1 MRIHAIDI
9 IKTLQAKGFQTYF
22 AGGCVRDMLL
32 GINSKDFDIV
42 TSATPGQI
50 EAIFEKTIP
59 IGKQFGVI
67 LVEQGGNHFEVAT
80 FRSDAS
86 YSDGRHP
93 DAVIFTNAEEDAK
106 RRDFTINGMFYD
118 PVTEQI
124 HDYVGG
130 QKDLEAHLIR
140 FIGNPDQR
148 IEEDHL
154 RLLRAV
160 RFKNQFDFQYE
171 PETYAAIKSH
181 SKLILQKVS
190 TERIRDEFSK
200 MLMDKTFPSMAF
212 NEMSQLG
219 LLELIIPEL
228 ERLHGCAQPFEY
240 HHEGDVWTHTMNAI
254 DTLAPDTPL
263 TGRLATLFH
272 DIGKPDTFQLAERIR
287 FDSHANIGSKITE
300 QIMHRLNFPT
310 QQIVE
315 VSWSIAH
322 HMMMTSFL
330 EMNDGRL
337 MHWFHHPAFPHLLT
351 LMKAD
356 AEGTIPSD
364 LSLYTKIENL
374 YRLKMAE
381 HPELPKPLL
390 TGEEIMLIA
399 GLPAGP
405 KIGELKAILLE
416 AQIDKKINTRGQA
429 ESLVKESVSHL
440 KTAF

>member
-1 MRIHAIDI
+1 MKIHAIDI
-9 IKTLQAKGFQTYF
+9 VKTLQNKGFQAYF

-32 GINSKDFDIV
+32 GIHAKDFDIV
-42 TSATPGQI
+42 TSATPDQI
-50 EAIFEKTIP
+50 EATFAKTIP

-67 LVEQGGNHFEVAT
+67 LVEQGGHHFEVAT
-80 FRSDAS
+80 FRSDAG
-86 YSDGRHP
+86 YSDGRRP
-93 DAVIFTNAEEDAK
+93 DAVIFTSAEEDAK

-118 PVTEQI
+118 PVTEEV
-124 HDYVGG
+124 HDYVNG
-130 QKDLEAHLIR
+130 QRDLSAKLIR
-140 FIGNPDQR
+140 FIGNADQR

-171 PETYAAIKSH
+171 PETYTAIKAH
-181 SKLILQKVS
+181 APLIKERVS
-190 TERIRDEFSK
+190 TERIRDEICK
-200 MLMDKTFPSMAF
+200 MLMDKTRPSMAF
-212 NEMSQLG
+212 EEMSQLG
-219 LLELIIPEL
+219 LLQLILPEL

-254 DTLAPDTPL
+254 DTLSPEAPL
-263 TGRLATLFH
+263 TARLATLFH

-287 FDSHANIGSKITE
+287 FDSHAEIGSGIATKI
-300 QIMHRLNFPT
+300 MRRLNFPT
-310 QQIVE
+310 QQIAE

-322 HMMMTSFL
+322 HMMMTAFL

-337 MHWFHHPAFPHLLT
+337 MHWFHNPAFPHLLT

-356 AEGTIPSD
+356 AEGTMPSD

-390 TGEEIMLIA
+390 SGEEIMEISK
-399 GLPAGP
+399 LPAGP
-405 KIGELKAILLE
+405 KIGELKAQLLE
-416 AQIDKKINTRGQA
+416 TQIDKKVTTREQA
-429 ESLVKESVSHL
+429 EELIKSAVSSL
-440 KTAF
+440 

>member
-1 MRIHAIDI
+1 MKIHAIDI
-9 IKTLQAKGFQTYF
+9 VKTLQSKGFQAYF

-32 GINSKDFDIV
+32 GIHAKDFDIV
-42 TSATPGQI
+42 TSATPDQI
-50 EAIFEKTIP
+50 EATFEKTIP

-67 LVEQGGNHFEVAT
+67 LVEQGGHHFEVAT
-80 FRSDAS
+80 FRSDS
-86 YSDGRHP
+86 GYSDGRRP

-118 PVTEQI
+118 PVTEEV

-130 QKDLEAHLIR
+130 QKDLDAHLIR
-140 FIGNPDQR
+140 FIGNADQR

-171 PETYAAIKSH
+171 PETYTAIKVH
-181 SKLILQKVS
+181 APLILQKVS
-190 TERIRDEFSK
+190 TERIRDEVCK
-200 MLMDKTFPSMAF
+200 MLMDKTRPSMAF
-212 NEMSQLG
+212 EEMSQLG

-254 DTLAPDTPL
+254 DTLPAETQL

-272 DIGKPDTFQLAERIR
+272 DIGKPDTFKLAERIR
-287 FDSHANIGSKITE
+287 FDSHAEIGAKIAE
-300 QIMHRLNFPT
+300 QIMRRLNFPT
-310 QQIVE
+310 QQITE
-315 VSWSIAH
+315 VSWAIMH
-322 HMMMTSFL
+322 HMMMSSFL

-356 AEGTIPSD
+356 AEGTTPTD

-374 YRLKMAE
+374 HRLKMAE

-390 TGEEIMLIA
+390 SGEEIMEISKI
-399 GLPAGP
+399 PAGP
-405 KIGELKAILLE
+405 KIGELKAQLLE
-416 AQIDKKINTRGQA
+416 AQIDKKVTTKEQA
-429 ESLVKESVSHL
+429 AELIKSSVSD
-440 KTAF
+440 F